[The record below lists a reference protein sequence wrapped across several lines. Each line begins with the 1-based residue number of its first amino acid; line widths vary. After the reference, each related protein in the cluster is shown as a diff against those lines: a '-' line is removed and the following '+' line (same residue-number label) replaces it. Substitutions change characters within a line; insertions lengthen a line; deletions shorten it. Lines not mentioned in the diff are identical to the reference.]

1 MPQHDFEQAMLMR
14 LHQQYPV
21 LNNLN
26 GSVIFRTDASSKSP
40 NFIAWAFNENA
51 EAYLR
56 ELGLKDKITHIIEQ
70 LIGNRMRNTVMP
82 VCAGVIEF
90 MQGQFMIEWRSQ
102 PG

>member
-1 MPQHDFEQAMLMR
+1 MPQHDFEQVTLTR

-21 LNNLN
+21 LNELK
-26 GSVIFRTDASSKSP
+26 GSVIFRTDPDAKTP

-70 LIGNRMRNTVMP
+70 LIINRVRNTVMP
-82 VCAGVIEF
+82 VCEGVIEF

-102 PG
+102 AA

>member
-1 MPQHDFEQAMLMR
+1 MPQQDFEQIALTR

-26 GSVIFRTDASSKSP
+26 GSVIFRTQEAADQP

-51 EAYLR
+51 EAHLR
-56 ELGLKDKITHIIEQ
+56 ELGLKEKIVQIIEQ
-70 LIGNRMRNTVMP
+70 LISYRLRNTVMP
-82 VCAGVIEF
+82 VCEGVIEF

-102 PG
+102 